1 MKRLELM
8 PTDEN
13 IIISLTED
21 IFERN
26 QELGYFIQLLDSI
39 EGPYSIAV
47 NGSWG
52 SGKTFFVKQAKM
64 ILDAYNLDFNMTD
77 ENRDKIKS
85 LIRFSQHPIK
95 SQYCIYYD
103 AWKNDCNL
111 DPIYSLI
118 CSITAGYEYFNDR
131 GSENKKKVIEA
142 GISVIQNMIP
152 FIPNSAVKTILSI
165 LPLDKMKDALEKTNP
180 LSNIKEHIELEE
192 KIQGFL
198 QNLSSEKEERLVVF
212 VDELDRCRPD
222 FAVQLLE
229 RIKHYF
235 DLENITF
242 VFSVNCEQLIQTIKK
257 FYGEDFDAGRYL
269 GRFFDQVIPLPQAK
283 LTNYFAK
290 LNIGSSVFFDFTI
303 RKFIQIKNLSLRDII
318 RIANVEN
325 VIKKHMTSRNLW
337 FSSSNQDTDYFV
349 SHCVIPLLIEINTLE
364 PQHYSRFINGENVEE
379 FITFMKENDYS
390 VRIQEALR
398 DRQNDEIIERDES
411 FEGGLRAIYIALF
424 NKNYEQENVY
434 VGKYI
439 FTPNMRQYLKEVSSL
454 LSQSSD
460 FNYAVKSE

>member
-13 IIISLTED
+13 ILKSLEED
-21 IFERN
+21 IFKRN
-26 QELGYFIQLLDSI
+26 QELGYFIQLLDNI
-39 EGPYSIAV
+39 EGPYSLAV

-64 ILDAYNLDFNMTD
+64 ILDAYNVDFDMSK
-77 ENRDKIKS
+77 ENRFIIENLIK
-85 LIRFSQHPIK
+85 FPQHPIK
-95 SQYCIYYD
+95 PQYCIYYD

-131 GSENKKKVIEA
+131 RSENKKKVIEA
-142 GISVIQNMIP
+142 GISVIQNMIS
-152 FIPNSAVKTILSI
+152 FIPNSAVRTMLSI

-180 LSNIKEHIELEE
+180 LSNVKEYIELEE

-198 QNLSSEKEERLVVF
+198 QNLSSEKEERLVIF

-242 VFSVNCEQLIQTIKK
+242 VFSVNCEQLVQTIKK
-257 FYGEDFDAGRYL
+257 FYGEEFNAGRYL
-269 GRFFDQVIPLPQAK
+269 GRFFDQVIPLPQAE
-283 LTNYFAK
+283 LPNYFNK
-290 LNIGSSVFFDFTI
+290 LNIGSSVFFDLTI
-303 RKFIQIKNLSLRDII
+303 QKFIQTKNLSLRDIV
-318 RIANVEN
+318 RIANIEN
-325 VIKKHMTSRNLW
+325 IIKKHMTNRDFW
-337 FSSSNQDTDYFV
+337 FIGSNQDTGYFI
-349 SHCVIPLLIEINTLE
+349 SYCVIPLLVGINTLE
-364 PQHYSRFINGENVEE
+364 PQHYSTFANGENVAE
-379 FITFMKENDYS
+379 FIAFMRENDYS
-390 VRIQEALR
+390 VRIQEALK

-411 FEGGLRAIYIALF
+411 LEGGLRAIYIALF
-424 NKNYEQENVY
+424 NKSYENENVY
-434 VGKYI
+434 VGKYL
-439 FTPNMRQYLKEVSSL
+439 FTPSIRQYIKEASSL
-454 LSQSSD
+454 LSQYSNFS
-460 FNYAVKSE
+460 Y